1 LFDLSFDTEDG
12 NDKFLRE
19 VCWTFNELH
28 DIISQK
34 TGIFINTAVRT
45 SNATY
50 EVIHVF
56 KKKKAGHAVA

>member
-1 LFDLSFDTEDG
+1 LFGLSFDTEDG
-12 NDKFLRE
+12 GDMFLRK

-34 TGIFINTAVRT
+34 IGISINTALRNT
-45 SNATY
+45 DPIY

-56 KKKKAGHAVA
+56 KQKKAGHAVA